1 MTLIFQPRHHAQ
13 QTVFMMNTTFT
24 TDSINQ
30 GLSLSALAS
39 VLVGVPTEVALG
51 ALSGAVIFVTSAVE
65 YPIHRRILLSMLS
78 FLCGLLFYKP
88 TASILIGVA
97 SLIPTITQDSFEKGI
112 LFSAGA
118 FVSSIV
124 AVRIGIWLYHRS
136 DNPRELIPGRKD
148 DGNA

>member
-1 MTLIFQPRHHAQ
+1 MSAGLTSESL
-13 QTVFMMNTTFT
+13 
-24 TDSINQ
+24 NQ
-30 GLSLSALAS
+30 WLSMGSLAA
-39 VLVGVPTEVALG
+39 VIAGVPPEVALG
-51 ALSGAVIFVTSAVE
+51 ALAGAVIFVTSAVE
-65 YPIHRRILLSMLS
+65 YPIRRVLLSMLS

-112 LFSAGA
+112 VFSAGA
-118 FVSSIV
+118 FVSAIV

-148 DGNA
+148 DDNS